1 MLKSWLSKPARVVP
15 VSSTPPKGDEGTC
28 RPIPGKRKRDDH
40 DVDDAEKVHLNGIR
54 KIKRVCGIVLCVTG
68 PKWTTD
74 TLKGERKQPKQQT
87 TLDIHCVSI
96 NKTSISTLVRA
107 RNRYF

>member
-40 DVDDAEKVHLNGIR
+40 DVDDAENVPASKRTFIKSLNQGSFEWY
-54 KIKRVCGIVLCVTG
+54 KKDKKGLWHCTLCRG
-68 PKWTTD
+68 AKMDNGYAKGREKAAKTTN
-74 TLKGERKQPKQQT
+74 
-87 TLDIHCVSI
+87 H
-96 NKTSISTLVRA
+96 A
-107 RNRYF
+107 RHSLCKYQ